1 MTKRDNATPGAHL
14 GDFVVIVGPGAR
26 TRRFETI
33 LPADIWPRVETR
45 TQPGPIYEQPGARI
59 ELARWGDVVV
69 TRQDGALAV
78 GLYHLIAGEAGETPD
93 RERVQMDLLGLHRR
107 GIQPVNNDLRGKYC
121 YLLWDEACGSLA
133 VATDA
138 FRTYPIFYTETA
150 DGLVCGTDL
159 RLVLAASGQTPSLD
173 RHALY
178 HYLNFACIPAPLSAF
193 AGIRKLTPGS
203 LLQYRNGRTTV
214 TRYWAPAYPEDLPGS
229 ERELTTQLRDRIVET
244 VERYRPQTAAG
255 WGTFLSGGTDSSS
268 ITGILARQNPTVKVS
283 TFSIGFGESDFDEL
297 QYARIA
303 ARAYATDSH
312 VRHVTAE
319 DTLALIPWLVRTYD
333 EPYGNS
339 SAIPTAYCAKM
350 AREHGIQVL
359 IAGDGGDE
367 IFGGN
372 ERYAK
377 DKILGWYYRLPAPV
391 KRLGQLAA
399 WAAGPLDARPVNRI
413 KNIIRRGSLPN
424 PDRFYTD
431 DSFASEHY
439 GDLLSDDFRQQVDIG
454 ESLEFMRSIYR
465 EAETDS
471 ELHRLMYIDLRMA
484 IAENDL
490 VKVNRTS
497 KAIGVSVLYPYL
509 DRGLVDFT
517 GRLGAAWKVK
527 GLTKRYMFKK
537 AMTDILPREILTKK
551 KHGFGLP
558 VGLWFRDHAQFKQ
571 LLNDVLLSRRALERG
586 YFERRMIE
594 RLVQRHQQNVWDY
607 TQELWLLLMLELWL
621 QEHVDA

>member
-1 MTKRDNATPGAHL
+1 MTKSDNTKPGAHL
-14 GDFVVIVGPGAR
+14 GDFVVAVGMGAR
-26 TRRFETI
+26 TGRLEAV
-33 LPADIWPRVETR
+33 LSPDIWPRVETR
-45 TQPGPIYEQPGARI
+45 TQPAPTYEQPSARI
-59 ELARWGDVVV
+59 ELVRWGDVVV
-69 TRQDGALAV
+69 TRQEGALAV
-78 GLYHLIAGEAGETPD
+78 GLYHLTAGEAGETPD
-93 RERVQMDLLGLHRR
+93 RERLQTHLLGLHRR
-107 GIQPVNNDLRGKYC
+107 GIQPVNSGLRGKYC
-121 YLLWDEACGSLA
+121 YLLWDEASGGLA

-138 FRTYPIFYTETA
+138 FHTYPVFYAEIK

-159 RLVLAASGQTPSLD
+159 RLVLAASGQTPGLA

-178 HYLNFACIPAPLSAF
+178 HYLNFAYIPAPLSAF

-203 LLQYRNGRTTV
+203 LLQYRNGRPVV

-229 ERELTTQLRDRIVET
+229 ERELTAQLRGRIIET
-244 VERYRPQTAAG
+244 VERHRPQTTTG
-255 WGTFLSGGTDSSS
+255 WGAFLSGGTDSSS
-268 ITGILARQNPTVKVS
+268 ITGILARQNPAAKVS
-283 TFSIGFGESDFDEL
+283 TFSIGFGETDYDEL
-297 QYARIA
+297 HFARIA
-303 ARAYATDSH
+303 ARAFATDSH

-319 DTLALIPWLVRTYD
+319 DTLALIPWLARTYD

-339 SAIPTAYCAKM
+339 SAVPTAYCAKM
-350 AREHGIQVL
+350 AREHGVQVL

-391 KRLGQLAA
+391 KRLGRLIAR
-399 WAAGPLDARPVNRI
+399 AAGPLDARSVNRI

-431 DSFASEHY
+431 DSFASDHY
-439 GDLLSDDFRQQVDIG
+439 GDLLTYDFRHHVDVG
-454 ESLEFMRSIYR
+454 ESLEFMRTLYR
-465 EAETDS
+465 EAGAGS

-497 KAIGVSVLYPYL
+497 KAFGVSVLYPYL

-517 GRLGAAWKVK
+517 GRLGAVWKVK
-527 GLTKRYMFKK
+527 GLTKRYLFKK
-537 AMTDILPREILTKK
+537 AMTGILPQEILTKK

-558 VGLWFRDHAQFKQ
+558 VGVWFREHAGFKQ

-607 TQELWLLLMLELWL
+607 TQELWLLLMLELWHR
-621 QEHVDA
+621 EHVDA